1 MKSILTM
8 AWTAD
13 DPSAFDLAAK
23 IARTFGARLVGLE
36 PPSYGVMSMAWA
48 DAGMGAPI
56 GGGLAEDAEERQRV
70 TAVKQAF
77 DDRAKG
83 LASEWRSADDSGPT
97 AIGTIGRAYDL
108 IVLPQ
113 PGALPK
119 MPESVFETALFDSGR
134 PVLVVPPGFGGMV
147 GKRILFAWNGS
158 TESARA
164 ISLAMPVLSGAET
177 IEVFSVEGAMV
188 PGPSS
193 AEIAESLR
201 SHGLNVTS
209 QHVKPGS
216 KTAGQTIIDRAQG
229 LGADLIVKG
238 AYTQSR
244 LRQMIFGGVTRDLIL
259 TSPLPV
265 LFSY

>member
-108 IVLPQ
+108 VVLPQ

-134 PVLVVPPGFGGMV
+134 PVLVVPPGFDGMV

-164 ISLAMPVLSGAET
+164 ISLAMPVLAGAET

-188 PGPSS
+188 PGPSA

-209 QHVKPGS
+209 QHVKPGA
-216 KTAGQTIIDRAQG
+216 KTAGQTIIERAQG